1 MKQST
6 FNRMS
11 IIKSVLLLAM
21 ITIATSV
28 MAHSGTRYVCTKTI
42 YADGTVGKPAAW
54 DKVIYLD
61 FRSNER
67 FVIHANWGDAVY
79 GLRYNNNGK
88 LIFEQMAQNNMVGP
102 YVFCMPDPEC
112 QYVFS
117 SDKKLLNIIH
127 YKSNG
132 DRSITHVY
140 KQQSQAKID
149 KMYE

>member
-28 MAHSGTRYVCTKTI
+28 MAQSGTRYVCTKTI

-79 GLRYNNNGK
+79 GLRYNNHVI
-88 LIFEQMAQNNMVGP
+88 L
-102 YVFCMPDPEC
+102 
-112 QYVFS
+112 S
-117 SDKKLLNIIH
+117 HLL
-127 YKSNG
+127 K
-132 DRSITHVY
+132 D
-140 KQQSQAKID
+140 
-149 KMYE
+149 